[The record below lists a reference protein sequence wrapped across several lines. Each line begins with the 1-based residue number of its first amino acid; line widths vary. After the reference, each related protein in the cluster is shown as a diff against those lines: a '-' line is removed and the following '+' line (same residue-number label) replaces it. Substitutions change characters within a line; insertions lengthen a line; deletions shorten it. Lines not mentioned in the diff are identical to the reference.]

1 MSLFYK
7 HFDQPIEKVI
17 VPTLTA
23 AIPSYTFDNAT
34 KGAVNYGVEFE
45 LRKKLGFISKQFS
58 DISLNANLTLVNS
71 RVDLEGLQTAVSEKT
86 RRLQGQSPYT
96 VNFGIFYDNYD
107 LGLSTNLLY
116 NRSGDKI
123 SEVGK
128 SGFNDVL
135 ENGRDILD
143 FSVSKTFLRN
153 FEAKFTAKDILDQDV
168 IFTQKFTLNGSDVTK
183 EVRRIT
189 SGTGYALSLSYKF

>member
-1 MSLFYK
+1 M
-7 HFDQPIEKVI
+7 
-17 VPTLTA
+17 
-23 AIPSYTFDNAT
+23 
-34 KGAVNYGVEFE
+34 
-45 LRKKLGFISKQFS
+45 
-58 DISLNANLTLVNS
+58 
-71 RVDLEGLQTAVSEKT
+71 
-86 RRLQGQSPYT
+86 
-96 VNFGIFYDNYD
+96 
-107 LGLSTNLLY
+107 
-116 NRSGDKI
+116 
-123 SEVGK
+123 
-128 SGFNDVL
+128 